1 MSPLPLI
8 PFNTTPQYRQR
19 HRPLI
24 SPSAPSASTSASTP
38 PAASAPASPSASPSP
53 SRPSPS
59 ASVSVSRAISRV
71 EHPRDALRPQLQ
83 PLVRPLLHV
92 AHLAPLDE
100 VPHEVRLLPAVAQLP
115 CRAVLLRRL
124 RPRLHPLD
132 RPRLDNPHR
141 ALSVRILAVEHHQH
155 TLDHLRAVAVRQHRA
170 QPRAAVD
177 VAALLPLL
185 APQRP
190 SRRRG
195 ARTEDLQ
202 RRQRSQRADDRV
214 RVLVRR
220 HRRPALAHDGAHRVV
235 RALRVV
241 AHLPQQRAHERGA
254 LLGVAQL
261 VDELGVLRGDRAA
274 GLRPERRVRRAQH
287 GAAVRGARQ
296 YLPAGTEHL

>member
-1 MSPLPLI
+1 M
-8 PFNTTPQYRQR
+8 
-19 HRPLI
+19 
-24 SPSAPSASTSASTP
+24 
-38 PAASAPASPSASPSP
+38 
-53 SRPSPS
+53 
-59 ASVSVSRAISRV
+59 
-71 EHPRDALRPQLQ
+71 
-83 PLVRPLLHV
+83 
-92 AHLAPLDE
+92 
-100 VPHEVRLLPAVAQLP
+100 LPAVAQLP

-141 ALSVRILAVEHHQH
+141 ALSVRILTVEHHQH
-155 TLDHLRAVAVRQHRA
+155 ALDHLRAVAVRQHRA

-274 GLRPERRVRRAQH
+274 GLRPERRVRRAQD

-296 YLPAGTEHL
+296 YLPAGTEHVEQAPLLLQDVDLAAAPAARVVGPSAPLLAALDAHLGEAVADAVGDPATGVLVLEQRWPLRG